1 MGGNKHSRELHALDT
16 HELELRLVEAQNELV
31 GTRFNLATRKTEN
44 TARLREAKKQL
55 ARLKTILAERE
66 QEG

>member
-1 MGGNKHSRELHALDT
+1 MAGNKHSRELHALDT
-16 HELELRLVEAQNELV
+16 RELELRLIEAQNELV

-44 TARLREAKKQL
+44 TARLREAKRQL
-55 ARLKTILAERE
+55 ARIKTILAERE

>member
-1 MGGNKHSRELHALDT
+1 MANKQSRELHSLDT

-44 TARLREAKKQL
+44 TAQLREAKRQL
-55 ARLKTILAERE
+55 ARIKTILSERE
-66 QEG
+66 QEE